1 MAFSY
6 ITCGSTLFDKI
17 LVGGPDQRRLTK
29 YLLVDRQY
37 DILERPVSN
46 DSFTVPVSINLAIQ
60 QIIDFDGKN
69 EVIVISGWLVLMWN
83 DYNLMWDP
91 KEFGN
96 IQTIRLPSAQIWTP
110 DILLYNSA
118 DEKFDST
125 MKVNAVVQHNGDILY
140 VPPGI
145 FKSECSFNI
154 AAFPFDTQYCTL
166 KFGSWTYDDTGIN
179 LTAESNKGQLDAYMK
194 SAEWDLED
202 FSAVNNATK
211 YDCCPTLYPFV
222 LFTLKIRRRSLYYFT
237 NIVLPCFL
245 ISCMTILGFLLAP
258 DSGEKLTLQ
267 ITILLSVVMFS
278 LLMCEIMPPSS
289 AAVPIITKYFMCIM
303 VMSTISVIASVLV
316 ISVHFRTSKNHKMP
330 IWANKYIC
338 HYLAWLL
345 LMKRPRHDLSWKA
358 IRRRWGP
365 SKQESNTINNST
377 SNHRYKSPSAPLL
390 SNVFESLPNN
400 VIDVNRQSFQLI
412 EDPNK
417 ERSESPIKY
426 SSTSN
431 SNKIPRSYR
440 QQDLSREVHLFDT
453 EMIRSELRVIISHL
467 AILTHHTHHEE
478 KLDNESQDWKFMAMV
493 IDRLCLIFFTL
504 SMALFTTLT
513 LLSTPN
519 FYKLQ

>member
-1 MAFSY
+1 
-6 ITCGSTLFDKI
+6 
-17 LVGGPDQRRLTK
+17 
-29 YLLVDRQY
+29 
-37 DILERPVSN
+37 
-46 DSFTVPVSINLAIQ
+46 
-60 QIIDFDGKN
+60 
-69 EVIVISGWLVLMWN
+69 
-83 DYNLMWDP
+83 
-91 KEFGN
+91 
-96 IQTIRLPSAQIWTP
+96 
-110 DILLYNSA
+110 
-118 DEKFDST
+118 
-125 MKVNAVVQHNGDILY
+125 
-140 VPPGI
+140 
-145 FKSECSFNI
+145 
-154 AAFPFDTQYCTL
+154 
-166 KFGSWTYDDTGIN
+166 
-179 LTAESNKGQLDAYMK
+179 MK
-194 SAEWDLED
+194 SAEWDLE
-202 FSAVNNATK
+202 V
-211 YDCCPTLYPFV
+211 
-222 LFTLKIRRRSLYYFT
+222 
-237 NIVLPCFL
+237 PCFL

-358 IRRRWGP
+358 IRRRWGTP
-365 SKQESNTINNST
+365 KQESNTIDNST
-377 SNHRYKSPSAPLL
+377 SNHQYKSPSAPLL

-440 QQDLSREVHLFDT
+440 QQDLSREVHSFDT

>member
-1 MAFSY
+1 
-6 ITCGSTLFDKI
+6 
-17 LVGGPDQRRLTK
+17 
-29 YLLVDRQY
+29 
-37 DILERPVSN
+37 
-46 DSFTVPVSINLAIQ
+46 
-60 QIIDFDGKN
+60 
-69 EVIVISGWLVLMWN
+69 
-83 DYNLMWDP
+83 MWDP

-125 MKVNAVVQHNGDILY
+125 MKVNAVVQHTGDILY

-194 SAEWDLED
+194 SAEWDLE
-202 FSAVNNATK
+202 V
-211 YDCCPTLYPFV
+211 
-222 LFTLKIRRRSLYYFT
+222 
-237 NIVLPCFL
+237 PCFL

-377 SNHRYKSPSAPLL
+377 SNHQYKSPSAPLL